1 MHKIVFILL
10 LLQAPELAPVNL
22 FTILMSMATCLK
34 QKSPLFSYNI
44 QASIGYRY
52 KNWRFQ
58 SGIQYLK
65 SGYEIK
71 DLIFTQSPT
80 PYTHAIVTSLGS
92 YKVGFGQLGIPIQ
105 VGYAIPLNKKLSFIP
120 YAGLFAAFTFSGSSR
135 YEYKGEKS
143 KNSLSGAALA
153 GYGWFTGW
161 GKFGLQLEYK
171 VNNKVSIFGGPSVQY
186 ELVTTGESMENSFSN
201 FHFNLGL
208 SISL

>member
-1 MHKIVFILL
+1 
-10 LLQAPELAPVNL
+10 
-22 FTILMSMATCLK
+22 MATCLK